1 MTVSTGDRVPTIAVD
16 DGVGTTVDTV
26 VRFDARLARVR
37 VLREWWSSDIDYAW
51 VANYHRTHAYLRSAP
66 YFISVACFLLA
77 VKTVADLI
85 TARDAGLGASGWVF
99 AVATVVSI
107 ALGLMWG
114 RGHFLS
120 RTWSLRFVIIG
131 DVTIAAVLFALPP
144 SQIVVISA
152 ALLVTV
158 GNYANAFHGVRVFV
172 CHEAWAIGVAGLLF
186 LRLVTTT
193 SVEVSAAVSTLVT
206 VLVVLFAASSLN
218 HLFFTALR
226 DDAARAFYDQL
237 TGLRNRRG
245 LLVDVESMLRSARL
259 APADGATVVSAVCLD
274 LDAFKSVNDRFG
286 HTIGD
291 DVLRSAAARIGRV
304 SFDAVSARI
313 GGEEF
318 LVVVAGD
325 ESRGPAV
332 ARALLHAIHRDD
344 DATPI
349 SASIG
354 VASLP
359 LSQARGDTA
368 VMLNSLLD
376 RADAA
381 MYEAKRQGGNRVS
394 VADPGTDGV
403 GGRRQEGLS
412 L

>member
-1 MTVSTGDRVPTIAVD
+1 M
-16 DGVGTTVDTV
+16 
-26 VRFDARLARVR
+26 R

-51 VANYHRTHAYLRSAP
+51 VANYHRTHAYLRTAP
-66 YFISVACFLLA
+66 YLIAAACFLLA
-77 VKTVADLI
+77 GKTAADLV
-85 TARDAGLGASGWVF
+85 TSLSSRENDGPWWVF
-99 AVATVVSI
+99 VVGTVVSVS
-107 ALGLMWG
+107 LGLAWA
-114 RGHFLS
+114 RGGFLTE
-120 RTWSLRFVIIG
+120 RWSLRFVVIA
-131 DVTIAAVLFALPP
+131 DVTIASVLLALPP
-144 SQIVVISA
+144 SQIVVMSA
-152 ALLVTV
+152 ALLVTI
-158 GNYANAFHGVRVFV
+158 GNYANAFHGVRVFLS
-172 CHEAWAIGVAGLLF
+172 HELLALGLALCLF
-186 LRLVTTT
+186 TRLVTDTP
-193 SVEVSAAVSTLVT
+193 VALSAAVSTLFT
-206 VLVVLFAASSLN
+206 VLVILFAASSLN
-218 HLFFTALR
+218 HFFFTALR

-245 LLVDVESMLRSARL
+245 LLVDVGSMVRSARL
-259 APADGATVVSAVCLD
+259 APVDDVTVVSAICLD
-274 LDAFKSVNDRFG
+274 LDAFKSVNDRYG

-291 DVLRSAAARIGRV
+291 DVLRRAAARIGRV

-354 VASLP
+354 VASMP
-359 LSQARGDTA
+359 LTHARDDTA

-394 VADPGTDGV
+394 VAATGTDGV

>member
-1 MTVSTGDRVPTIAVD
+1 M
-16 DGVGTTVDTV
+16 
-26 VRFDARLARVR
+26 R

-51 VANYHRTHAYLRSAP
+51 VANYHRAHAYLRTAP
-66 YFISVACFLLA
+66 YLIAGACFLIA
-77 VKTVADLI
+77 AKTTADIMTSLSSRE
-85 TARDAGLGASGWVF
+85 ADGPWWVF
-99 AVATVVSI
+99 VVGTVVSV
-107 ALGLMWG
+107 ALGVVWA
-114 RGHFLS
+114 RGHFLT
-120 RTWSLRFVIIG
+120 REWSLRFVMIA
-131 DVTIAAVLFALPP
+131 DVTIAAVLLALPP
-144 SQIVVISA
+144 SQIVVMSA

-172 CHEAWAIGVAGLLF
+172 CHELLALGIALCLF
-186 LRLVTTT
+186 ARLLVGT
-193 SVEVSAAVSTLVT
+193 SVPVSAAVSTLVT
-206 VLVVLFAASSLN
+206 VLVILFAASSLN
-218 HLFFTALR
+218 HFFFTALR

-245 LLVDVESMLRSARL
+245 LLVDVEAMLRSARL
-259 APADGATVVSAVCLD
+259 VQGTDATVVSAVCLD

-325 ESRGPAV
+325 ETRGPSV

-359 LSQARGDTA
+359 LTQARGDTA
-368 VMLNSLLD
+368 VLLNSLLD

-403 GGRRQEGLS
+403 GGLRQEGLS